1 MKRKIAMFLFICFI
15 VVTIS
20 AWAVS
25 PEWKLV
31 IAVKGIVQSQFT
43 GSSKWVRIWQSR
55 MLKDG
60 DKAKTKADSRAKI
73 RLADNSVVTIGANS
87 EVEVSQFKLKK
98 QSRIVKIK
106 LFFGKMRNKVG
117 RFTGKES
124 KYEVQTP
131 NAVMAA
137 RGTDFFVEYDN
148 ERADESEETEGVT
161 RIIVFSDNV
170 ELTAE
175 GVTKII
181 SAGNSAMVGPSGNI
195 IMNPAGLMPKSA
207 PPLIAGQKPQR
218 KPGDADLMQYEPG
231 PQHTTMNNIPLDPYF
246 PPQRPNT
253 PPANPEIRPD
263 APMVPPPGH
272 TGSITVIVK

>member
-1 MKRKIAMFLFICFI
+1 MKRKIAMFLFICII
-15 VVTIS
+15 VATIS

-60 DKAKTKADSRAKI
+60 DKARTKADSRAKI
-73 RLADNSVVTIGANS
+73 RLADNSVVTVGASS

-98 QSRIVKIK
+98 QSRVVKIK
-106 LFFGKMRNKVG
+106 LFFGKIRNKVG

-137 RGTDFFVEYDN
+137 RGTDFYVEYDN
-148 ERADESEETEGVT
+148 DRADESEEEIGGFT
-161 RIIVFSDNV
+161 RLMVFSDNV
-170 ELTAE
+170 EITAG
-175 GVTKII
+175 GVTRNI
-181 SAGNSAMVGPSGNI
+181 SAGNSAIIGPSGI
-195 IMNPAGLMPKSA
+195 IMMNPANFMPTSA
-207 PPLIAGQKPQR
+207 PPLGAKVG
-218 KPGDADLMQYEPG
+218 PGDADLRQYEATEYHANMPE
-231 PQHTTMNNIPLDPYF
+231 IPLDPNL
-246 PPQRPNT
+246 PPHGPNNT
-253 PPANPEIRPD
+253 PPASPEILPD
-263 APMVPPPGH
+263 APVVPPPGH